1 VIAQDKVV
9 TVFGISGVGKTR
21 LIRNFIEG
29 RENFRHVSAGSLL
42 RRAVSLGSDVGLE
55 ALRTADMSDIIR
67 NQHLL
72 AREFVLDKTAHPG
85 STILFDG
92 HSIIYNDHVLVP
104 VPDDVIAAI
113 GPWRM
118 IFVSASPERVLE
130 HRANDASR
138 VRPERTLDELDQ
150 EQSAALA
157 ACERFR
163 DVLQVPLITLQS
175 GDDHGFKSAIL
186 DGFTT

>member
-1 VIAQDKVV
+1 MAQDKVV

-29 RENFRHVSAGSLL
+29 RENFRHVSAGALI
-42 RRAVSLGSDVGLE
+42 RRAVDLGGDVGLE
-55 ALRTADMSDIIR
+55 ALRTADMSNIIR
-67 NQHLL
+67 NQRLL
-72 AREFVLDKTAHPG
+72 AGEFALEKAAQPG

-92 HSIIYNDHVLVP
+92 HSIIYNDRMLVP

-118 IFVSASPERVLE
+118 IFVSAAPEKVLE
-130 HRANDASR
+130 HRRNDSSR
-138 VRPERTLDELDQ
+138 IRPERTLDELNQ

-163 DVLQVPLITLQS
+163 DALQIPLITVQS
-175 GDDHGFKSAIL
+175 GDDQGFKFAIL
-186 DGFTT
+186 NAFST